1 MLRLLSLEKCADTYI
16 GSKVGANRCAA
27 RCIADGS
34 ARCGTTG
41 SALSDLTQRERL
53 QMITGV
59 SGGEKKRTAIGVE
72 LISNPDILFLD
83 EPTSGLDSFSA
94 LSVVKLLRRFAAHS
108 AQRAHAREAVD
119 SFSPSV
125 GAVRLSLLVSRD
137 GLRCPRCSFVERAR
151 TSIPGCVAPPS
162 VSSALSPQNCAPS
175 LPSSSVRC
183 DCCTSHVVRC
193 ALRRRAC
200 AAQLCAPPWP
210 CSPPTTAQATSCAEL
225 CARCMLQ
232 GARRMVYG
240 ARRMLHGA
248 RRMLHGA
255 RRLLHGARRL
265 LYAVMCCVDGNQVR
279 FCGGRLALTGCTI
292 ICTIHQPSSEVF
304 DAFDECLLLVEGRM
318 IYDGPPMHAR
328 MPTVSQRA
336 TLACARAYTPMRA
349 KPSAT

>member
-1 MLRLLSLEKCADTYI
+1 MRCLCRSAQTVLRCGTCDGGRLPKVEDMLRLLSLEKCADTYI

-183 DCCTSHVVRC
+183 DCCTLSVVRC
-193 ALRRRAC
+193 VDVRAQHSSALRRGHARR
-200 AAQLCAPPWP
+200 LKL
-210 CSPPTTAQATSCAEL
+210 AQATSCAEL

-248 RRMLHGA
+248 RRMLHVACCTAHVACCMRSCAVLMATRFGSAVAGWRSPDA
-255 RRLLHGARRL
+255 RSYARSTSRRRR
-265 LYAVMCCVDGNQVR
+265 C
-279 FCGGRLALTGCTI
+279 LTPLTSASC
-292 ICTIHQPSSEVF
+292 SW
-304 DAFDECLLLVEGRM
+304 
-318 IYDGPPMHAR
+318 
-328 MPTVSQRA
+328 RA
-336 TLACARAYTPMRA
+336 G
-349 KPSAT
+349 